1 MELGQFE
8 SNGNYVLQYM
18 GSADGG
24 GKTALQF
31 AIWQKNWGW
40 PKPCKYTV
48 YDRIFGDFP
57 ARNTVYTP
65 CIISGQP

>member
-1 MELGQFE
+1 MQCYEDQRGMELGQFE

-31 AIWQKNWGW
+31 AI
-40 PKPCKYTV
+40 
-48 YDRIFGDFP
+48 
-57 ARNTVYTP
+57 
-65 CIISGQP
+65 

>member
-31 AIWQKNWGW
+31 AI
-40 PKPCKYTV
+40 
-48 YDRIFGDFP
+48 
-57 ARNTVYTP
+57 
-65 CIISGQP
+65 